1 MTFAE
6 TINDR
11 MLGLFNLRLTRASVW
26 RQQQEDW
33 KRKQEEQQRLDS
45 LAASN
50 ASRKKIIKL
59 ASFLTPHRAV
69 GHSKVR
75 LGGKNDGG
83 YVCLSDFKGI
93 EAGFSF
99 GIAEDA
105 SWDNDLANKG
115 IVVHQVDHTIDSP
128 PIIHSNLRF
137 QKKKLVSVNNQNPG
151 EETISSLLSRHVK
164 GTSASAILKMDI
176 EHDEWEIFYKT
187 SSGDLNKFSQIICEF
202 HNFSAV
208 GDETWYEQAL
218 AVFKKLHEKFAVVHV
233 HGNNFL
239 PWTTIGGVPFPE
251 LLEVTFANRTRYAFT
266 PSDEIF
272 PTALDAPNVLGKA
285 DLFLGRFV
293 FSDGG

>member
-1 MTFAE
+1 MTLAE

-11 MLGLFNLRLTRASVW
+11 VLALFNLRLTRASVW
-26 RQQQEDW
+26 RQQQEEW
-33 KRKQEEQQRLDS
+33 KRRQEKQQCLDS

-50 ASRKKIIKL
+50 ASREKIVKL

-75 LGGKNDGG
+75 LGGRNDGG
-83 YVCLSDFKGI
+83 YVCLSDFNGI

-105 SWDNDLANKG
+105 TWDNDLANRG
-115 IVVHQVDHTIDSP
+115 IIVHQVDHTIDSP
-128 PIIHSNLRF
+128 PIAHSNFRF
-137 QKKKLVSVNNQNPG
+137 QKKKLVSVNNQHPG
-151 EETISSLLSRHVK
+151 EETIASLLSQHVK
-164 GTSASAILKMDI
+164 GTTASAILKMDI
-176 EHDEWEIFYKT
+176 EHDEWQIFSKT
-187 SSGDLNKFSQIICEF
+187 LSCDLNKFSQIICEF

-208 GDETWYEQAL
+208 IDEIWYEQAL
-218 AVFKKLHEKFAVVHV
+218 AVFKKLHEKFAVIHV

-239 PWTTIGGVPFPE
+239 PWTIIGGVPFPE
-251 LLEVTFANRTRYAFT
+251 LLEVTFANRARYALK

-293 FSDGG
+293 FSNGD